1 MKVFKVALSI
11 FSIICTIIGITSFT
25 VLQILDKSISKEHVI
40 SKLEEIKIYDQIY
53 DEVQSGFEE
62 YIYQSGLEVEM
73 FEDICTKEKIQNDL
87 MSIIDSIYEG
97 KEAIIDT
104 SIIKQNLDNKIN
116 NYVNEQGIEITAAEK
131 ENIEKYEDLIADSY
145 GRKMSSYLSLKQ
157 LLGKRGIDW
166 IRTIKTYKI
175 AIFIV
180 TIFYVSMIFKIN
192 KFRTY
197 TVIGNIGISFFSSGI
212 ILKIFNSIIN
222 SKIDIDNLIIFTKV
236 LSNSLIYIAR
246 EIFIAVVE
254 LGNMYIG
261 FGLFIIVITTMLDL
275 DFRELRK
282 SVGNIKKK
290 GNLI

>member
-62 YIYQSGLEVEM
+62 YIYQSGLEAEM

-116 NYVNEQGIEITAAEK
+116 NYVNATDATAISVKVRAI
-131 ENIEKYEDLIADSY
+131 NT
-145 GRKMSSYLSLKQ
+145 
-157 LLGKRGIDW
+157 LGG
-166 IRTIKTYKI
+166 
-175 AIFIV
+175 
-180 TIFYVSMIFKIN
+180 VSETTSVAQVN
-192 KFRTY
+192 TNN
-197 TVIGNIGISFFSSGI
+197 GN
-212 ILKIFNSIIN
+212 
-222 SKIDIDNLIIFTKV
+222 
-236 LSNSLIYIAR
+236 
-246 EIFIAVVE
+246 
-254 LGNMYIG
+254 
-261 FGLFIIVITTMLDL
+261 
-275 DFRELRK
+275 
-282 SVGNIKKK
+282 
-290 GNLI
+290 